1 MTEKLYDSR
10 VAARNIKSGA
20 LSQAD
25 YDKYLEGLEDCADLA
40 EETETEMVFTS
51 QDEGEDADESAEA

>member
-20 LSQAD
+20 LDQKD

-40 EETETEMVFTS
+40 EETETQMVFTS
-51 QDEGEDADESAEA
+51 QDETEADGESTEA

>member
-20 LSQAD
+20 LAQKD
-25 YDKYLEGLEDCADLA
+25 YDKHIDGLEDCADLA
-40 EETETEMVFTS
+40 EETETQMVFTS
-51 QDEGEDADESAEA
+51 QDEDESAEA